1 MRMVQS
7 MIPAEAKEHLEKGN
21 ILGAVQATAA
31 TNPHL
36 RRLEVCALLGEA
48 VTANPFPAIPIARPL
63 SCEQDLASLHKSSS
77 EEGLPSLFPNSSEKD
92 KLRKLPNNRVHQEH
106 KGDGSKMDKAAGGG
120 CCLFFSIGAVLMFF
134 YPGWGLISIGVSIF
148 TLMYFQSKS
157 TVKEEDE
164 LDMIKSAEP
173 IYPNQAQT
181 GAWNVVTGRVKCE
194 SPITSVVAE
203 EALAYVQVIVQKMV
217 QKEIT
222 TYPEDGPPK
231 VDRWYGLKSFH
242 ARCELHNAWLEANED
257 RINLIESDYESLAFL
272 EIELPD
278 EEIELPED
286 VLDDSEQAL
295 KAARKGRGESGLKT
309 RRLESHTAR
318 AFLLDD
324 GLHVANPETITAN
337 PPVQVDDRPPV
348 LSAGQEAA
356 TDVPPVISDA
366 PPVIENTQ
374 GFVDPFNPEGA
385 MRMNDQITVTSRCY
399 ALDDD
404 VWAAGYIWED
414 EAGGKNMGAH
424 LYKNEVADSNVLFL
438 TDQDWQNQI
447 AASEAEVSSA
457 ATKMYISFAVAA
469 VFLLLGALVIIL
481 DWGPEIS
488 GWFRAL
494 AEE

>member
-1 MRMVQS
+1 MAQNT
-7 MIPAEAKEHLEKGN
+7 IPLEAREYLEQGN

-36 RRLEVCALLGEA
+36 RRLEVCALLGET

-63 SCEQDLASLHKSSS
+63 PCEQDLASLHKSPSQ
-77 EEGLPSLFPNSSEKD
+77 EGLPSLFPNSSEKD

-106 KGDGSKMDKAAGGG
+106 KGEGSKMDKAAGGG
-120 CCLFFSIGAVLMFF
+120 CCLFLLIGAVLMFF

-173 IYPNQAQT
+173 IYPNQAKT

-242 ARCELHNAWLEANED
+242 ARFELHNAWLESNED

-272 EIELPD
+272 EIDLPD
-278 EEIELPED
+278 K
-286 VLDDSEQAL
+286 LDESEQGL
-295 KAARKGRGESGLKT
+295 DAAREGRGERGLKT
-309 RRLESHTAR
+309 PRLESHTAR

-324 GLHVANPETITAN
+324 GLYVANPETITAN
-337 PPVQVDDRPPV
+337 PPVQADDRPPV

-356 TDVPPVISDA
+356 TDVPPVI
-366 PPVIENTQ
+366 ENTQ

-385 MRMNDQITVTSRCY
+385 MHMNDQITVTSRCY

-469 VFLLLGALVIIL
+469 AFLLLGALVIVL
-481 DWGPEIS
+481 DWGPEIA

-494 AEE
+494 ADE